1 MQDDA
6 TFFTWC
12 AETTQTHAPSIVA
25 LAVEASHR
33 RFFRVQAA
41 DQPTRSWVAMNSPP
55 ELEHNE
61 QFVTL
66 AEVFAHHGIPV
77 PRIISSDLERGF
89 VLMTDLG
96 GTELAQ
102 TYDTDLERAALTDA
116 VTAISTLQT
125 VRSQH
130 IPAYDQA
137 RLSMEFDLFEQWLL
151 LDFMGRKGAAL
162 AASGA
167 DILRTTKG
175 LCIDTML
182 GQPQV
187 CVHRDFHCRNLLFND
202 NQLGVVDFQDALIGP
217 GLYDIASL
225 LRDCYYRHDEPKVD
239 HYLQLFLQHSPHFD
253 AAEFIAVKRAFD
265 LTAIQRQVKALGIFA
280 RLHLRDGKSSH
291 LVWLQPVLQSLLM
304 LAQRYPETEAL
315 GHLLD
320 AMQKPLTDK
329 LATLE

>member
-6 TFFTWC
+6 TFFAWC
-12 AETTQTHAPSIVA
+12 AETTQTNAPSILA

-33 RFFRVQAA
+33 RFFRVQSAGP
-41 DQPTRSWVAMNSPP
+41 PTRSWVAMNSPP
-55 ELEHNE
+55 ELEHND

-66 AEVFAHHGIPV
+66 AEVFAHHDIPV
-77 PRIISSDLERGF
+77 PRIIASDLERGF

-96 GTELAQ
+96 ATELAQ
-102 TYDTDLERAALTDA
+102 TYNTNIESAALTAA
-116 VTAISTLQT
+116 VTAISKLQT
-125 VRSQH
+125 VRSRH
-130 IPAYDQA
+130 IPEYDQA

-151 LDFMGRKGAAL
+151 LDLMGRKGATL
-162 AASGA
+162 AAAGA
-167 DILRTTKG
+167 DVLRTAKS

-182 GQPQV
+182 AQPQV
-187 CVHRDFHCRNLLFND
+187 CVHRDFHCRNLLFNA

-217 GLYDIASL
+217 SLYDIASL
-225 LRDCYYRHDEPKVD
+225 LRDCYYRHDESKID

-291 LVWLQPVLQSLLM
+291 LVWLPPVLQNLLM
-304 LAQRYPETEAL
+304 LARRYPETESL
-315 GHLLD
+315 SHLLN
-320 AMQKPLTDK
+320 AIHQPLTDK
-329 LATLE
+329 LATLL